1 MIFKRDNEFYIPCKT
16 YCRYI
21 LNYVN
26 VVHLVRVTKV
36 FFNYAI
42 IFRDTSAY
50 VKYRHLWAARHLLG
64 FRLREIENFVAT
76 CPLFYGASGKRTEEK
91 RQIIRFVRIIGLRRA
106 TGAITR
112 VLSLSAAQRSAG
124 NLSEMPSSPSWIF
137 LLFFWPPSRHHN
149 ENGEVWNWRAIFW
162 SSVRSIIF
170 ENCPPVPWRYETRG
184 HASRNSARLAA

>member
-112 VLSLSAAQRSAG
+112 VLSLSP
-124 NLSEMPSSPSWIF
+124 L
-137 LLFFWPPSRHHN
+137 HN
-149 ENGEVWNWRAIFW
+149 G
-162 SSVRSIIF
+162 
-170 ENCPPVPWRYETRG
+170 PPVICPKCLP
-184 HASRNSARLAA
+184 RLPGSSSFFSDLRHDTIMKTAKCGIGGQFSGVPSDL